1 MSLLEKLGL
10 PSRSANTAIPAPAA
24 KPGAPVAEATGPAK
38 KKIVVAPPDATDG
51 RRTRLDLD
59 DDDAT
64 ASAPPTAG
72 TAPTT
77 ADVPADAAPKTMRVD
92 IVNRSGFELRRHA
105 FATEDSEHV
114 AYDAEPAQKL
124 ADKGFTTVIAKA
136 KGEDAT
142 GPAGDVLY
150 RVLDPQGEVLVSM
163 TWRFGASPVGKATPN
178 DGRFVVEPL
187 RKGDGKFQYVVL
199 PNLGKPAAD
208 PLEPMKI
215 TIQNFSGTTLFLDKF
230 GLDNPKSQFN
240 PEPPATVDGGGQ
252 RLTFT
257 VASKD
262 PEFPQLSGF
271 ADYRFSVEPPREE
284 NPSGQYRMSI
294 AWAEDGVQ
302 MGSITPEGKNMEV
315 EFDGDDRNP
324 RFSFF
329 GASPAFEPP
338 GKASE
343 PTLRKGDKSSDG
355 WVEYL
360 QELLNLKGAK
370 LEVDGDFGGATLNAV
385 KAFQRKHKKEGV
397 LEDGVVG
404 DETWSFLREGAPA
417 KPKTDGRKP
426 HSFVEKGNEA
436 RWVLEKGMPI
446 YDELGDFAL
455 MQAVS
460 VGDVDEIAKRI
471 VRFRVVSPSGE
482 EKKFDRPIGPPL
494 ESSKTGQGNRHNI
507 PIRTFSE
514 LFGRPPVPGKPVPGD
529 YKVTAFFPADLGG
542 DTFDG
547 VLNIPAP

>member
-10 PSRSANTAIPAPAA
+10 PSRSADATTTPPAA
-24 KPGAPVAEATGPAK
+24 KSPKPG
-38 KKIVVAPPDATDG
+38 KKIVVPPPDATDG

-59 DDDAT
+59 DDDAIV
-64 ASAPPTAG
+64 
-72 TAPTT
+72 
-77 ADVPADAAPKTMRVD
+77 ADVAAPAGAEPKRIRVD
-92 IVNRSGFELRRHA
+92 IANNTGFELRRHA
-105 FATEDSEHV
+105 FGTEDSEHV
-114 AYDAEPAQKL
+114 AYDAEPALKV
-124 ADKGFTTVIAKA
+124 ADKGFTTVVAKA
-136 KGEDAT
+136 KGENED
-142 GPAGDVLY
+142 GPAGHVDFIVG
-150 RVLDPQGEVLVSM
+150 DKKGDCIVSM
-163 TWRFGASPVGKATPN
+163 TWRHGASPVGTSKPN
-178 DGRFVVEPL
+178 DGRFVVQAIKKADD
-187 RKGDGKFQYVVL
+187 RFQYAVVASQ
-199 PNLGKPAAD
+199 GKPAAD
-208 PLEPMKI
+208 PLEPMRI
-215 TIQNFSGTTLFLDKF
+215 RIENFSGTTLMLDKF
-230 GLDNPKSQFN
+230 GLDNAKSAFN
-240 PEPPATVDGGGQ
+240 PEPPATLDGGGT
-252 RLTFT
+252 RFTFT
-257 VASKD
+257 VASSD
-262 PEFPQLSGF
+262 PEFPQVSGF
-271 ADYRFSVEPPREE
+271 ADYQFTVEPPRPD
-284 NPSGQYRMSI
+284 NPSGQYKMSI

-302 MGSITPEGKNMEV
+302 IGSITPEDKTMEI
-315 EFDGDDRNP
+315 EFGGDERNP
-324 RFSFF
+324 VFSFF
-329 GASPAFEPP
+329 GADPEFKPP

-343 PTLRKGDKSSDG
+343 PTLRKGDKSADG

-436 RWVLEKGMPI
+436 RWVLEKGMPV

-529 YKVTAFFPADLGG
+529 YKVTAFFPADLGV
-542 DTFDG
+542 DTFDC